1 MMANRTTTWIER
13 RRAKPG
19 RSASGGGGLN
29 PWVCRLRA
37 CLLACLVVFVAH
49 TPAFAQMSGVSTKAR
64 GKGPTID
71 QIIKVPDFDTTA
83 NSDPMLLQAD
93 EMVYDNENNRVT
105 AKGNVEIYYGN
116 YTLLAER
123 VVYDRNSNTLTA
135 VGNVRIKDPSGSII
149 TADTMTLTDD
159 FRDGF
164 IDALKVVTRQ
174 DTRIVARTA
183 QREAGNVT
191 VFYDG
196 WFTPCKPCENP
207 NKPPTWRIR
216 AGKIIHRKDEAT
228 ITYRNA
234 FFDFFG
240 VPVIYFPYFQ
250 SADPTVKRKSGFLMP
265 WYSQS
270 DRLGSTFR
278 VPYYFALSDH
288 FDFTF
293 VPMFTSEAGVLWQG
307 NWRHR
312 LASGGYSVDLAGVF
326 DDGTREGS
334 LPGDLGFQ
342 GSVLSQGKFALNP
355 YWSWGWNVTAE
366 EPDTF
371 RRYYGLSTKLKTD
384 QISTLY
390 MEGLHDRNYAS
401 MRFYDTNTLLSTKN
415 PLADAVVY
423 PIVDYDYILGQPILG
438 GELSFNSNLMALRN
452 YDGTDSNRAIAQAQW
467 RRQMVDPLGQVWT
480 PFAQLRG
487 DLYAVNNFVDFDGD
501 TTVDGI
507 DTVTGFETDQDITRG
522 NAVIGAEYRYP
533 WIASTGPVAHIL
545 EPVGQIIA
553 RPASVGDQGEIP
565 NEDARSLVFD
575 DTLLF
580 DIDKFSGYD
589 RIETGTRANA
599 ALRYTAEFPYGGYI
613 RTIFGQSYQLAG
625 ENPFGRNTGLATENS
640 DYVGSVYLQAS
651 RYLGMVAQFRFD
663 DETMDVKRTT
673 LGSRGTL
680 GPIGYMI
687 NYAQTAPEDIT
698 ATGLFREE
706 IVGRSALA
714 ITDSWALLGGI
725 RYDLE
730 DDKVLLGGAG
740 LRYRDDCFMA
750 SVLFEQSNIR
760 DEVILPETRVTLNF
774 SLKYLG
780 AYQFRTD
787 SLGVFEDDVEDAS
800 P

>member
-1 MMANRTTTWIER
+1 MANRIKTWIER

-19 RSASGGGGLN
+19 RSASGGGGLF
-29 PWVCRLRA
+29 PWVGR
-37 CLLACLVVFVAH
+37 LLACLIACSFFFGAQI
-49 TPAFAQMSGVSTKAR
+49 PALAQIKNKFGTGA
-64 GKGPTID
+64 PID
-71 QIIKVPDFDTTA
+71 QIIKVPNFDTTS

-93 EMVYDNENNRVT
+93 EMIYDNENNRVT

-123 VVYDRNSNTLTA
+123 VVYDRNANTLTA
-135 VGNVRIKDPSGSII
+135 AGNVRIKDPSGSII
-149 TADTMTLTDD
+149 TSDSMTLTDD

-196 WFTPCKPCENP
+196 WFTPCKPCEDP
-207 NKPPTWRIR
+207 NAPPTWRIR
-216 AGKIIHRKDEAT
+216 AGKITHRKDEAT

-240 VPVIYFPYFQ
+240 VPMFYVPYFQ

-270 DRLGSTFR
+270 DRLGSTFL

-293 VPMFTSEAGVLWQG
+293 APLITSEAGVVWQG

-312 LASGGYSVDLAGVF
+312 LASGAYNIDLAGVF
-326 DDGTREGS
+326 DDGTRDAS
-334 LPGDLGFQ
+334 LKGDLGFQ
-342 GSVLSQGKFALNP
+342 GSVLSKGKFALNP
-355 YWSWGWNVTAE
+355 YWSWGWDVTAE

-371 RRYYGLSTKLKTD
+371 RRYYGLSSKLKTD
-384 QISTLY
+384 QISQLY

-401 MRFYDTNTLLSTKN
+401 MRFYDTNTLLATKN

-423 PIVDYDYILGQPILG
+423 PIVDYDYILGNPVVG
-438 GELSFNSNLMALRN
+438 GELSFNSNMMALKN
-452 YDGTDSNRAIAQAQW
+452 YDGTDSNRAIAQVNW
-467 RRQMVDPLGQVWT
+467 RRQMIDPIGQVWT
-480 PFAQLRG
+480 PFAGLRG

-507 DTVTGFETDQDITRG
+507 DTVTGFDVDRDIARG
-522 NAVIGAEYRYP
+522 NALIGAEYRYP
-533 WIASTGPVAHIL
+533 WMARTGIVAHVL
-545 EPVGQIIA
+545 EPIGQIIV
-553 RPASVGDQGEIP
+553 RPDTVGDQGEIP

-575 DTLLF
+575 DTILF
-580 DIDKFSGYD
+580 DLDKFSGYD

-599 ALRYTAEFPYGGYI
+599 AMRYTAQFPAGGYVQGLV
-613 RTIFGQSYQLAG
+613 GQSYQLGG
-625 ENPFGRNTGLATENS
+625 ENPFSLNSGLGTANS
-640 DYVGSVYLQAS
+640 DYVGALYLQAA
-651 RYLGMVAQFRFD
+651 RYLGLVAQGRFD
-663 DETMDVKRTT
+663 DETLDIKRTT
-673 LGSRGTL
+673 LGSRGAV
-680 GPIGYMI
+680 GPLGYMI
-687 NYAQTAPEDIT
+687 NYAQTAPEEIT
-698 ATGLFREE
+698 SSQPYREE
-706 IVGRSALA
+706 IVGRGVLAL
-714 ITDSWALLGGI
+714 TDTWSLLGGI
-725 RYDLE
+725 RYDL
-730 DDKVLLGGAG
+730 DDDAVRLGGAG
-740 LRYRDDCFMA
+740 IRYRNDCLMA
-750 SVLFEQSNIR
+750 SLVFEQSNIT
-760 DEVILPETRVTLNF
+760 DDVILPETRVTFNI

-780 AYQFRTD
+780 SYQFQTQ
-787 SLGVFEDDVEDAS
+787 SLGVFEDDVQDAS